1 VTLTKAEKKTRED
14 KERIGD
20 EIRVNAEKYA
30 YTWVFRVE
38 NMRNT
43 FLKDIRQDW
52 TGSRIFFGRTKVM
65 QKALGRSPEDESLE
79 NLHQLSATMSG
90 EVGLLMTDEE
100 PQVVRDYFDSF
111 VKKDFARAGLVAPLT
126 FTIPEGI
133 VYSTGG
139 QLPAEDDVPLAH
151 SLEATVRLLGMPT
164 QLKAGKVV
172 LSSPYTVC
180 TEGQV
185 LDGKQ
190 TRLLKQFGIACAE
203 FKVELVAYYDKESS
217 TTKAGDA

>member
-20 EIRVNAEKYA
+20 EIRVNAEKYT